1 MSSSENLEPPKN
13 QTVWAAFG
21 GYDARAR
28 RPHEEALSLFKR
40 IVESLGDSH
49 DDLQRQYSASA
60 SELVK
65 ADEQVAGLQRQL
77 KIARKTQALAG
88 ILSLVGAILIGFGVN
103 YLTDGRATPGWA
115 MLISGGLMQLGPLVA
130 SFLDRE

>member
-1 MSSSENLEPPKN
+1 
-13 QTVWAAFG
+13 
-21 GYDARAR
+21 
-28 RPHEEALSLFKR
+28 
-40 IVESLGDSH
+40 
-49 DDLQRQYSASA
+49 
-60 SELVK
+60 LVK